1 MPLQRFSSWS
11 FVALRGQKEV
21 FSAALR
27 VLRGQKGFKVFSVP
41 LRGQTK
47 LCPCKDFLRGPSWP
61 FVDKKRCSP
70 RPSASSADK
79 KGLRCSPCPFADRPN
94 YALAKIFFVV
104 LRGPS
109 WTKRGV
115 LRGPPRP
122 PRTKRA
128 KVFSCPFA
136 DRPNYALAKIFFVVL
151 RGPSWKKRGVLRAPS
166 RTDQIMP
173 LQRFS
178 SWSFVALRGQKEVF
192 SAALRVL
199 RG

>member
-1 MPLQRFSSWS
+1 M
-11 FVALRGQKEV
+11 
-21 FSAALR
+21 
-27 VLRGQKGFKVFSVP
+27 P

-47 LCPCKDFLRGPSWP
+47 LCPCKDFL
-61 FVDKKRCSP
+61 
-70 RPSASSADK
+70 
-79 KGLRCSPCPFADRPN
+79 
-94 YALAKIFFVV
+94 AKIF

-109 WTKRGV
+109 WKKRGV

-122 PRTKRA
+122 PRIKR
-128 KVFSCPFA
+128 VQ
-136 DRPNYALAKIFFVVL
+136 
-151 RGPSWKKRGVLRAPS
+151 GVLRAPS

-178 SWSFVALRGQKEVF
+178 SWSFVEKKRCSPRPSASSADKKGSRCSPCPFADRPNYALAKIFFVALRGPSWKKRGVLRGPPRPPRIKRVQGVLRAPSRTDQNMPLQRFSSWSFVALRGKKEVF